1 MTKTNEDRAEKIIN
15 ELRKQPAL
23 NFFAMCSVA
32 NALDKA
38 EKRGARRE
46 RERNTKYQVEESQ
59 IVGRILYEYDNDGN
73 EVCQYNLDNFL
84 TNKPQPEPT
93 PKYTVDEATTF
104 ASALVNATYR
114 VDKYNCVE
122 NKADFEE
129 IRNAVV
135 GAIAGS
141 DKPVPQFDAEKVKQ
155 LIKKYAYHKW
165 SAGVGSGSNSLCS
178 RDYSDAQADI
188 VLDELLS
195 ALHIE

>member
-84 TNKPQPEPT
+84 TNKPQPEPH
-93 PKYTVDEATTF
+93 PRYTVEQATAF
-104 ASALVNATYR
+104 ADDLISAAYHAAN
-114 VDKYNCVE
+114 YNSVE
-122 NKADFEE
+122 NNDDLKEMRE
-129 IRNAVV
+129 AVI